1 MTNTETQPLPC
12 PCCNHPVSCKPGFRN
27 GYGTYY
33 FIHCDCGLLLNGQF
47 EADVIQRWNRRD
59 YPQQDSQPALDK

>member
-1 MTNTETQPLPC
+1 MSTPTNQPLAC
-12 PCCNHPVSCKPGFRN
+12 PCCNQPVNCTPGFQN

-33 FIHCDCGLLLNGQF
+33 FIRCDCGLTLNGQF

-59 YPQQDSQPALDK
+59 YSQSADASAE